1 MSLFLSP
8 QPELR
13 NAESSPT
20 AIFEFPTDIQSSFP
34 EDTRNKGWNSSST
47 AGFSLFGRTGVNEP
61 VSYPAVAEEGN
72 LFESILPFI
81 CDEVS
86 NVVMAE
92 KPLPKHSSTSLDLG
106 SIGELQLDIGRTIAT
121 DFLKN
126 HATDSEMGILSG
138 EMVSLLLLFSCN
150 NMKNLFVSFNNNL
163 RLTTS
168 PKGILKSRLR
178 PRTSLETNFFA
189 TMTSFPTRTT
199 SFTNKKLRRHPISLV
214 RHRLRQPPKYHRHP

>member
-47 AGFSLFGRTGVNEP
+47 AGFSLFGRTGVNGP

-106 SIGELQLDIGRTIAT
+106 SIGELQLDSIP
-121 DFLKN
+121 N
-126 HATDSEMGILSG
+126 DSITGSPLLCPLSPC
-138 EMVSLLLLFSCN
+138 VRCYC
-150 NMKNLFVSFNNNL
+150 
-163 RLTTS
+163 S
-168 PKGILKSRLR
+168 PKGLMRGQCSALDSLK
-178 PRTSLETNFFA
+178 
-189 TMTSFPTRTT
+189 
-199 SFTNKKLRRHPISLV
+199 
-214 RHRLRQPPKYHRHP
+214 